1 MKTIV
6 EPFRTKV
13 VEAIKFTT
21 KEEREQILQEAGYN
35 LFQIKAQDVMVDF
48 LTDSGTS
55 AMSSEQWA
63 ALMRGDESYAG
74 CSSYFRFEA
83 AVQDIFALPIVIPV
97 HQGRAAER
105 LIFGELVKP
114 GLIVPSNTHFDTTR
128 ANIEFLG
135 AEAID
140 MPCSESKDSFSDFP
154 FKGNIDIEALQDL
167 LAKSAARV
175 PFIMVTVTNN
185 ACGGQPVSLQNIRAI
200 SALARQ
206 YNKPLF
212 IDAARF
218 AENSYLNKLR
228 DPDLSNVSV
237 KAIAREFFALADGCL
252 MSAKKDGLA
261 NMGGFIAL
269 RDRVLADA
277 VKNRLI
283 ITEGFSTYG
292 GLNGRDLETIAVGLY
307 EVLEPDYLRY
317 RLASARYLAE
327 GLIAAGIPVV
337 VPSGMH
343 AVYID
348 AKKMLPHIEP
358 GHLPGQRLACE
369 LYIECGLRSCEI
381 GTAMFGRTRSD
392 GTQQPAR
399 QELVRLALP
408 RRVYGQSHYDYVIEA
423 CQLVQ
428 NRKDSLT
435 GMTVVSEPPLLRH
448 FTARFAPV
456 RVPAALAK

>member
-21 KEEREQILQEAGYN
+21 REEREQLLQDAGYN

-74 CSSYFRFEA
+74 CSSYFRFES
-83 AVQDIFALPIVIPV
+83 AVKDIFGLPIVIPV

-105 LIFGELVKP
+105 LLFGELVKP
-114 GLIVPSNTHFDTTR
+114 GLIIPSNTHFDTTR

-140 MPCSESKDSFSDFP
+140 LPCLEAKDSFSDYP
-154 FKGNIDIEALQDL
+154 FKGNIDLIALQDL
-167 LAKSAARV
+167 LARAADRV

-185 ACGGQPVSLQNIRAI
+185 ACGGQPVALGNIKEI
-200 SALARQ
+200 SALAKQ
-206 YNKPLF
+206 YGKPLF

-228 DPDLSNVSV
+228 DPDLANYSV
-237 KAIAREFFALADGCL
+237 KSIAGEFFALADGCL

-269 RDRVLADA
+269 RDKELADA

-317 RLASARYLAE
+317 RLASAKYLAD
-327 GLIAAGIPVV
+327 GLIAAGVPVV

-358 GHLPGQRLACE
+358 G
-369 LYIECGLRSCEI
+369 
-381 GTAMFGRTRSD
+381 
-392 GTQQPAR
+392 
-399 QELVRLALP
+399 
-408 RRVYGQSHYDYVIEA
+408 
-423 CQLVQ
+423 
-428 NRKDSLT
+428 
-435 GMTVVSEPPLLRH
+435 LL
-448 FTARFAPV
+448 PV
-456 RVPAALAK
+456 RDWHVSFISSADCAAAK

>member
-21 KEEREQILQEAGYN
+21 REEREQLLQDAGYN

-74 CSSYFRFEA
+74 CSSYFKFES
-83 AVQDIFALPIVIPV
+83 AVQDIFGLPIIIPV

-105 LIFGELVKP
+105 LLFGELVKP
-114 GLIVPSNTHFDTTR
+114 GLIIPSNTHFDTTR

-135 AEAID
+135 AAAID
-140 MPCSESKDSFSDFP
+140 MPCAESKDSFSDFP
-154 FKGNIDIEALQDL
+154 FKGNIDLIALQEL
-167 LAKSAARV
+167 LTKSAERV

-200 SALARQ
+200 STLARQ

-228 DPDLSNVSV
+228 DPELSNATV
-237 KAIAREFFALADGCL
+237 KSIAREFFALADGCL

-269 RDRVLADA
+269 RDRALADA

-317 RLASARYLAE
+317 RLASAKYLAD

-358 GHLPGQRLACE
+358 GQLPGQRLACE

-381 GTAMFGRTRSD
+381 GTAMFGRTRAD
-392 GTQQPAR
+392 GTQEPAR

-428 NRKDSLT
+428 NRKDSLI

-456 RVPAALAK
+456 RVPAHLSK